1 MKRIAKSDFI
11 ERAWP
16 VVTSVVR
23 RTLGAADVDAED
35 VCQVVLE
42 RLLAVRGEDVPLD
55 RVAAWAGAVA
65 RNVAIDAL
73 RSRIRERRMLVH
85 SEDESAASAA
95 YSIDPERLTVARERL
110 LLYASA
116 VASLGGG
123 QAEVVYMHDV
133 LGHDL
138 VQIAAALDI
147 TTTAAQS
154 RLVRG
159 RRRIAIRLKAESDGS
174 G

>member
-1 MKRIAKSDFI
+1 MKRTAKSDLI

-16 VVTSVVR
+16 VVTRVVR
-23 RTLGAADVDAED
+23 RTLGAADVEAED
-35 VCQVVLE
+35 ICQAVLE
-42 RLLAVRGEDVPLD
+42 RLLGARAEDVPPD
-55 RVAAWAGAVA
+55 RVAAWAGGVA

-73 RSRIRERRMLVH
+73 RARVRDRRTLVRG
-85 SEDESAASAA
+85 EDENSAGAA
-95 YSIDPERLTVARERL
+95 YSVDPERLTLARERL
-110 LLYASA
+110 LRYASA

-138 VQIAAALDI
+138 GQIAAVLAI
-147 TTTAAQS
+147 TTAAAQS

-159 RRRIAIRLKAESDGS
+159 RRQIAERLKIE
-174 G
+174 

>member
-1 MKRIAKSDFI
+1 MQTMKRTAKSDLI

-16 VVTSVVR
+16 VVTRVVR
-23 RTLGAADVDAED
+23 RTLGAADLEAED
-35 VCQVVLE
+35 ICQAVLE
-42 RLLAVRGEDVPLD
+42 RLLAARAEDVPTD
-55 RVAAWAGAVA
+55 RVAAWAGGVA

-73 RSRIRERRMLVH
+73 RARVRDRRTVVH
-85 SEDESAASAA
+85 GEDESAAA
-95 YSIDPERLTVARERL
+95 YGVDPERLTLARERL
-110 LLYASA
+110 LRYASA

-138 VQIAAALDI
+138 GEIAAVLAI
-147 TTTAAQS
+147 TTAAAQS

-159 RRRIAIRLKAESDGS
+159 RRHIAERLKTE
-174 G
+174 